1 LADNKDNPA
10 QPPDSAA
17 SSSATPA
24 PPAATPPPGDKP
36 AAAAKPPAAKPAAKP
51 AVPKPPAVMESTPWN
66 SELTEALKA
75 RFGDRI
81 SEFLT
86 YRDQNFLVCRP
97 DSAIEI
103 LEHLKTDAGYDYLVD
118 LTAVHW
124 PKRAGEEFDLIY
136 ILYSFSRND
145 RVRVKARIADG
156 YKPASAVPV
165 HLTAN
170 WLERECFDMFGIE
183 FAGHPDL
190 RRILMPDEW
199 TGHPLR
205 KDYSIITMDQQW
217 VQSNLGIESAQS

>member
-1 LADNKDNPA
+1 ME
-10 QPPDSAA
+10 
-17 SSSATPA
+17 ATPW
-24 PPAATPPPGDKP
+24 
-36 AAAAKPPAAKPAAKP
+36 
-51 AVPKPPAVMESTPWN
+51 E
-66 SELTEALKA
+66 SELTAALKG

-81 SEFLT
+81 SEFAT

-103 LEHLKTDAGYDYLVD
+103 LEYLKTDAGYDYMVD

-145 RVRVKARIADG
+145 RIRVKARIAEG
-156 YKPASAVPV
+156 YKPATAVPV

-170 WLERECFDMFGIE
+170 WLEREVFDMFGIE

-205 KDYSIITMDQQW
+205 KDYSIINVDQQW
-217 VQSNLGIESAQS
+217 VESNLGIESAQN